1 MTQASPSKASF
12 SAWLA
17 RTVVRRPKQVLAATL
32 LAMCAV
38 LPLVEGLRL
47 HTDVVDLFPR
57 HDPETEAFAR
67 FSRSFISEQVLLIL
81 VESEDPERLTQFA
94 DRLAPE
100 LQKLPQVLEVRYR
113 LSGTTASFLRDHL
126 LLLLDD
132 DEMNELAKRM
142 TPEGLRAQVR
152 RIRGLLAAPGG
163 SALAPVLTA
172 DPLEALPLVQGRLS
186 SGLPVDAQSGYFRS
200 ADKKALLLFVR
211 PKTGAF
217 DVEADRQL
225 MAATA
230 DLARRLGARVSD
242 DGVMHP
248 GAQPEIAFTGP
259 CAYTLFWRD
268 WLHRDMQL
276 STTLSG
282 VAVLLLFAL
291 FFRALRVMPFVGAPL
306 LVGLIWTAGAAALL
320 YGRINAVSLAFG
332 TLLLSIGIDLPIQ
345 LYNRLREELA
355 EHPPLDALETTVRS
369 LAAPSL
375 TATLGPAVVF
385 FACGLSRYRGL
396 NELGVLAGI
405 GLLLNLIAMLTV
417 FPSLLAVLRPSWWAQ
432 RSASSAT
439 GPMAKLGRAAAAR
452 PRTVLLLAAA
462 LGLAAVP
469 LAARVHFERRL
480 ISVQPRAMPAAV
492 VEREVQQRFG
502 ARQNLLIALV
512 EDPDHDRALS
522 RSDAWLDEAE
532 RLRRRGVI
540 RGYESVSSLFPSQ
553 ATQAARR
560 ARLAK
565 LEPAKVARQLRAELE
580 EAGFEVAPFEPFLRQ
595 LEGGVAPIRL
605 EDAGEL
611 SFLVHAH
618 VHDDPEGR
626 RVATF
631 FYPHDDNREA
641 AKALRQFAAASGSV
655 VTGTT
660 LIEGE
665 LHKIVAR
672 DTLRVTVAAAAAVLL
687 LLALFYRRWRP
698 FVAVS
703 APLVLAWIGFAAALS
718 LFDIPLNLFNLLA
731 VPLVIGYG
739 IDDHVF
745 LVHRF
750 EEDPSHDPGL
760 TLSTTGRAIVLTS
773 LSTTAG
779 FAGLAIAR
787 FEGLRLLGLSGALAV
802 LFCLLAAFAVLPAL
816 MSLLWP
822 RR

>member
-1 MTQASPSKASF
+1 MTSL

-17 RTVVRRPKQVLAATL
+17 RTLVRRPKQVLAAML
-32 LAMCAV
+32 LATAAL

-113 LSGTTASFLRDHL
+113 LSGATASFLRDHL

-132 DEMNELAKRM
+132 AEMNELAKRM
-142 TPEGLRAQVR
+142 TPEGLRTQVR

-217 DVEADRQL
+217 DVEADRAL
-225 MAATA
+225 IAATSDVA
-230 DLARRLGARVSD
+230 KRLGARVSD

-291 FFRALRVMPFVGAPL
+291 FFRALRVLPFVAAPL
-306 LVGLIWTAGAAALL
+306 LVGLIWTAAAAALL

-332 TLLLSIGIDLPIQ
+332 TLLVSIGIDLPIQ
-345 LYNRLREELA
+345 LYNRLREELDQR
-355 EHPPLDALETTVRS
+355 PPLEALETTVRV

-396 NELGVLAGI
+396 NELGILAGV
-405 GLLLNLIAMLTV
+405 GLILNLIAMLTV
-417 FPSLLAVLRPSWWAQ
+417 FPSLLALRPSWWAQ
-432 RSASSAT
+432 RRARSTASPIAR
-439 GPMAKLGRAAAAR
+439 LGQAAAAR

-480 ISVQPRAMPAAV
+480 ISVQPRAMPAAI
-492 VEREVQQRFG
+492 VEKEVQQRFG

-512 EDPDHDRALS
+512 EDPDHDRALA

-532 RLRRRGVI
+532 RLRQRGVI

-560 ARLAK
+560 ARLEK

-580 EAGFEVAPFEPFLRQ
+580 EAGFEVGPFEPFLLQ
-595 LEGGVAPIRL
+595 LERGVAPIRL

-618 VHDDPEGR
+618 VHDEPQGR

-641 AKALRQFAAASGSV
+641 VKDLRQFAAASGSV

-672 DTLRVTVAAAAAVLL
+672 DTLRVTLAAAVAVLL
-687 LLALFYRRWRP
+687 LLAVFYRRWRP
-698 FVAVS
+698 FVAVA
-703 APLVLAWIGFAAALS
+703 APLVLAWIGFGAALS

-750 EEDPSHDPGL
+750 EEDPSRDPGL
-760 TLSTTGRAIVLTS
+760 TLSTTGRAIILTS